1 MLIQNIFT
9 KDISRPINGVVKAD
23 QLNESVVW
31 QELDEYVVTR
41 ELDRHLRTFLSSY
54 LGGADNPNDPILA
67 GRMAVW
73 VSGFFGSGKSH
84 FIKILSYL
92 LGNRAA
98 YSPDGSS
105 EKKAVDFFSDKIKDP
120 MLLGDIRR
128 TAAIDADVILFN
140 IDSRAD
146 ATDGRSTILSVFWRL
161 FNESQ
166 GFCSNSLPL
175 AEIERYLSIKGKY
188 EEFKTRFKEIY
199 GSEWENERDAY
210 SLFQDEI
217 VEALSLVLD
226 KNPDA
231 TRDWF
236 EKYEESFNLTVE
248 QFARRVKEYLDTRSK
263 THRIIFLVDE
273 IGQFIGSDTHLM
285 LNLQTIVEDL
295 GRICG
300 GRAWVLV
307 TSQEDIDAVLG
318 DIKSSKANDFSK
330 IQGRF
335 NTRLSLSS
343 ANTDEVIQAR
353 LLEKQD
359 DAKIALKELFSQK
372 GDILKNQLSF
382 THDTTTLKN
391 FSSDQEFATNYPFTP
406 YHFQLVQKI
415 FESIR
420 KAGATGLHL
429 SRGERSMLDA
439 FQSAAKNISS
449 REIGALVPLYEFFP
463 CIESFLDTSVK
474 RSIEQ
479 ARENRGLNAPFDIN
493 ILQTL
498 FLIRYVDIIKPNIDN
513 LATLCIDQVDA
524 DRIILKE
531 QIDGALVRL
540 EKENLISRN
549 GDLFFFLTNEE
560 REVSREIKSVE
571 ISSHAETELLG
582 DIVFDDILKNKSKH
596 KYLPFK
602 RDYVFNRICDEK
614 PWGKKLEDELSLE
627 IISPMHDEYSVY
639 NAGKC
644 IMHSLNDEG
653 TVLIKMG
660 NDQALFSEIRTYI
673 QTDKYIKEKSDAA
686 ASTSLKQILR
696 DRADDNRGRRERLIS
711 RVDDLI
717 LNADF
722 YTLGKTLE
730 ISAAA
735 TSKALDQA
743 FDYLVLNTFSKF
755 NYLTHVHDDPIR
767 EIRQILLS
775 DDIGQKQLLLEF
787 AGEETQDIKELRT
800 FVELKTASNKT
811 IVLDE
816 LVKQFSKRPFGWPPF
831 QIVILTAKLFMAGNI
846 SLFVDKAR
854 IGPKDAIPL
863 LSKTNQWKNVQ
874 IVKKITMATRD
885 LQAAK
890 DLGKEIFGSLA
901 PDGQEKI
908 GQYIQLGLKKWTTP
922 LYKYKTLA
930 DTGGYPGKREIDGC
944 LKVAAAILDLHD
956 AFEMIKEFNRRNADL
971 LDAHEDFLD
980 IQDFYENQKQTWE
993 TLQGALKRFLPNKYA
1008 IEKDAEAQKA
1018 LKRMEE
1024 IVSAR
1029 SPYQMLKDVSMLVS
1043 TVERFN
1049 DKHVDER
1056 RKSATDEIDNKIK
1069 QVSKLLNQKD
1079 ADDAFKNKTL
1089 FPLQNFKKK
1098 IAAEQSIPQM
1108 SYSVNESQQAFEDA
1122 LEAIDEEF
1130 APVVTVPDKKNSK
1143 PLPPVK
1149 KITTIKPANFKHK
1162 AYLDT
1167 EEDVAVFIEK
1177 VKAELLDAI
1186 KDNFRIRVL

>member
-1 MLIQNIFT
+1 MLIQNLFI
-9 KDISRPINGVVKAD
+9 KNISRPINGVVKAD
-23 QLNESVVW
+23 QLNESVIW

-54 LGGADNPNDPILA
+54 LAAADNHNDPIIA

-73 VSGFFGSGKSH
+73 ISGFFGSGKSH

-92 LGNRAA
+92 LGNRSA
-98 YSPDGSS
+98 YCPDSSS

-120 MLLGDIRR
+120 MLLGDIKR
-128 TAAIDADVILFN
+128 TTTIDTDIILFN

-166 GFCSNSLPL
+166 GFCGNSLPL
-175 AEIERYLSIKGKY
+175 AEIERYLSIKSKY
-188 EEFKTRFKEIY
+188 EDFKTKFKEIY

-210 SLFQDEI
+210 SLLQDEI

-226 KNPDA
+226 KSPDA

-236 EKYEESFNLTVE
+236 EKYEDNFSLTVE
-248 QFARRVKEYLDTRSK
+248 QFAKRVKEYLDTKSK
-263 THRIIFLVDE
+263 THRILFLVDE

-307 TSQEDIDAVLG
+307 TSQEDIDAVIG

-359 DAKIALKELFSQK
+359 DAKQALKKLFSQK

-382 THDTTTLKN
+382 TNDTTTLKN
-391 FSSDQEFATNYPFTP
+391 FSTEQEFVNNYPFTP

-439 FQSAAKNISS
+439 FQSAAMNISS
-449 REIGALVPLYEFFP
+449 KEISALVPLYEFFP

-479 ARENRGLNAPFDIN
+479 AKDNKGLNAPFDIH

-498 FLIRYVDIIKPNIDN
+498 FLIRYVDIIKPNMDN
-513 LATLCIDQVDA
+513 LTTLCIDQVDA
-524 DRIILKE
+524 DRIILKQ

-549 GDLFFFLTNEE
+549 NDLYFFLTNEE

-571 ISSHAETELLG
+571 ISSHAETDLLG
-582 DIVFDDILKNKSKH
+582 DIVFEDILKNKSKH

-602 RDYVFNRICDEK
+602 RDYAFNRICDEK
-614 PWGKKLEDELSLE
+614 PWGKMLEDELSLE
-627 IISPMHDEYSVY
+627 IISPMHDEYSIY

-644 IMHSLNDEG
+644 NMHSLDDQG
-653 TVLIKMG
+653 IVLIKLG
-660 NDQALFSEIRTYI
+660 NDQTLFSEIRTYI
-673 QTDKYIKEKSDAA
+673 QTDKYIKDKSDAA
-686 ASTSLKQILR
+686 ASTGLKQILR

-711 RVDDLI
+711 KVDDLI

-722 YTLGKTLE
+722 YTLGKALE
-730 ISAAA
+730 INAPT

-743 FDYLVLNTFSKF
+743 FDYLILNTFSKF
-755 NYLTHVHDDPIR
+755 DYLAHVHDDPIK
-767 EIRQILLS
+767 EIKQILLS
-775 DDIGQKQLLLEF
+775 DDIGQEQLVFEF
-787 AGEETQDIKELRT
+787 AREETQDIKEIRT
-800 FVELKTASNKT
+800 FIELKTASNKT

-816 LVKQFSKRPFGWPPF
+816 LVKQFAKRPFGWPQF
-831 QIVILTAKLFMAGNI
+831 QIVILVAKSFMAGNI
-846 SLFVDKAR
+846 SLLKDKAR
-854 IGPKDAIPL
+854 IQPKEAIPL

-874 IVKKITMATRD
+874 IVKKITMPTRD
-885 LQAAK
+885 LQTAK

-908 GQYIQLGLKKWTTP
+908 SQYLKDGLKKWTIP
-922 LYKYKTLA
+922 LDKYKTLA
-930 DTGGYPGKREIDGC
+930 DTGNYPGKQEIDTC
-944 LKVAAAILDLHD
+944 LKVAAGILDIHD
-956 AFEMIKEFNRRNADL
+956 AFEMIKEFNLQKEDL

-980 IQDFYENQKQTWE
+980 LQDFYNNQKQTWE
-993 TLQGALKRFLPNKYA
+993 TLQSALKRFRPNKSA
-1008 IEKDAEAQKA
+1008 IEKDVDAHKA

-1024 IVSAR
+1024 IVSAK
-1029 SPYQMLKDVSMLVS
+1029 SPYQMLKDVSKLVA
-1043 TVERFN
+1043 TVEQFN
-1049 DKHVDER
+1049 DKLLDEK

-1069 QVSKLLNQKD
+1069 QISNSLKGKD
-1079 ADDAFKNKTL
+1079 ADDDFKNKTL
-1089 FPLQNFKKK
+1089 FSLQNFKKK
-1098 IAAEQSIPQM
+1098 IATEYSIPHI
-1108 SYSVNESQQAFEDA
+1108 SYSVNESQDAFETA
-1122 LEAIDEEF
+1122 LEAIEEKF
-1130 APVVTVPDKKNSK
+1130 IPAPEPGKKST
-1143 PLPPVK
+1143 PPIKTIK
-1149 KITTIKPANFKHK
+1149 KIKTIKPADFKYK
-1162 AYLDT
+1162 AYL
-1167 EEDVAVFIEK
+1167 ECEDDVLAFVDK
-1177 VKAELLDAI
+1177 VKSELLSAVHG
-1186 KDNFRIRVL
+1186 NFRVRVR

>member
-1 MLIQNIFT
+1 MLIQNIFI
-9 KDISRPINGVVKAD
+9 KNISRPINGVVKAD
-23 QLNESVVW
+23 QLNESVIW

-54 LGGADNPNDPILA
+54 LGAADNPNDPIIA

-73 VSGFFGSGKSH
+73 ISGFFGSGKSH

-98 YSPDGSS
+98 YCPDTSS
-105 EKKAVDFFSDKIKDP
+105 EKKAVEFFSDKIKDP
-120 MLLGDIRR
+120 MLLADIKR
-128 TAAIDADVILFN
+128 TAAIDTDIILFN

-166 GFCSNSLPL
+166 GFCVNSLPL
-175 AEIERYLSIKGKY
+175 AEIERYLTIKGKY

-210 SLFQDEI
+210 SLLQDEI

-226 KNPDA
+226 KSPDA
-231 TRDWF
+231 AREWF
-236 EKYEESFNLTVE
+236 EKYEDSFNLTVE
-248 QFARRVKEYLDTRSK
+248 QFAKRVREYLDTKSK
-263 THRIIFLVDE
+263 NHRIIFLVDE

-295 GRICG
+295 GRICQ

-359 DAKIALKELFSQK
+359 DAKEELKKLFSQK

-382 THDTTTLKN
+382 TNDTATLKN
-391 FSSDQEFATNYPFTP
+391 FSTEQEFVNNYPFTP

-439 FQSAAKNISS
+439 FQSAAMNISS
-449 REIGALVPLYEFFP
+449 REINALVPLYEFFP
-463 CIESFLDTSVK
+463 CIESFLDTSIK

-479 ARENRGLNAPFDIN
+479 AKDNKGLNTPFDIN
-493 ILQTL
+493 VLQTL
-498 FLIRYVDIIKPNIDN
+498 FLIRYVDIIKPNMDN

-524 DRIILKE
+524 DRIFLK
-531 QIDGALVRL
+531 QKIDEALVRL

-549 GDLFFFLTNEE
+549 GDLYFFLTNEE

-571 ISSHAETELLG
+571 ISSHAETDLLG
-582 DIVFDDILKNKSKH
+582 DIVFEDILKNKSKH

-602 RDYVFNRICDEK
+602 RDYAFNRICDEK

-644 IMHSLNDEG
+644 NMHSLDDEG
-653 TVLIKMG
+653 TILVKLG
-660 NDQALFSEIRTYI
+660 NDQTLFSEIRTYI
-673 QTDKYIKEKSDAA
+673 QTDKYIKDKSDAA
-686 ASTSLKQILR
+686 ASTGLKQILR

-711 RVDDLI
+711 KVDDLI
-717 LNADF
+717 LNGDF
-722 YTLGKTLE
+722 YTLGKALE
-730 ISAAA
+730 INAST

-743 FDYLVLNTFSKF
+743 FDYLILNTFSKF
-755 NYLTHVHDDPIR
+755 NYLAQVHDDPIR
-767 EIRQILLS
+767 EIKQILLS
-775 DDIGQKQLLLEF
+775 DDIGREQLEF
-787 AGEETQDIKELRT
+787 EFAREETQDIKEVRT
-800 FVELKTASNKT
+800 FIELKTASNKI

-816 LVKQFSKRPFGWPPF
+816 LVKQFAKRPFGWPQF
-831 QIVILTAKLFMAGNI
+831 QIVILVAKLFMAGNI
-846 SLFVDKAR
+846 SLLEEKAR
-854 IGPKDAIPL
+854 IQPKEAIPL

-885 LQAAK
+885 LQTAK
-890 DLGKEIFGSLA
+890 DLGKELFGSLA

-908 GQYIQLGLKKWTTP
+908 GQYIKLGLKKWTAP
-922 LYKYKTLA
+922 LDQYKTLA
-930 DTGGYPGKREIDGC
+930 DTGAYPGKREIDTC
-944 LKVAAAILDLHD
+944 LKLAAAIIDLHD
-956 AFEMIKEFNRRNADL
+956 AFEMIKEFNLHKEEL

-980 IQDFYENQKQTWE
+980 LQDFYNNQKQTWE
-993 TLQGALKRFLPNKYA
+993 ILQSALKRFLPNKSA
-1008 IEKDAEAQKA
+1008 IGKDLDAHKA

-1024 IVSAR
+1024 IASAK
-1029 SPYQMLKDVSMLVS
+1029 SPYGMLKDVSRLVA
-1043 TVERFN
+1043 TVAQFN
-1049 DKHVDER
+1049 DKLLDER
-1056 RKSATDEIDNKIK
+1056 RKSASDEIDNKIK
-1069 QVSKLLNQKD
+1069 QVSRLLTEKD
-1079 ADDAFKNKTL
+1079 AENDFKNKTL

-1098 IAAEQSIPQM
+1098 IAAEYSIPHI
-1108 SYSVNESQQAFEDA
+1108 SYSVNESQDAFEDA
-1122 LEAIDEEF
+1122 LEAIEEKF
-1130 APVVTVPDKKNSK
+1130 ATVIVPDKTSNK
-1143 PLPPVK
+1143 PIPPVK
-1149 KITTIKPANFKHK
+1149 KTATIKPANFKHK

-1167 EEDVAVFIEK
+1167 EEDVMVFIEK
-1177 VKAELLDAI
+1177 VKAELLNAI
-1186 KDNFRIRVL
+1186 KDNLRIRVL